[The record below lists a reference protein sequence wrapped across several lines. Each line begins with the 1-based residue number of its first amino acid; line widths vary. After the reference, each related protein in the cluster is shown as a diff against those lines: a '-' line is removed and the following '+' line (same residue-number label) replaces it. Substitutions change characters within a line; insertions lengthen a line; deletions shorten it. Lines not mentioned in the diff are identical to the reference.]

1 MDYPVLKKLYYKNRE
16 AYLKEATE
24 RPKSLSAVPLPL
36 DIHGAPAYFVSCP
49 ELLRLVSECYR
60 TAARL
65 KEMVRRLPNVAHR
78 FYQRNCLID
87 EVKLSLDLEG
97 VRSTRKEI
105 SQLLDADSRSEEKA
119 RRLFGM
125 VRKYEKL
132 LDARN
137 EVDLGGCAQIRQL
150 YDELVRSEIAEEDLP
165 DGRCFRN
172 GPVSVV
178 SATDKEKHQGLAPP
192 EENIIRHMELALG
205 LIENEKIPPLIA
217 IALLHYFIGYIHP
230 FYDGNGRL
238 SRFISSYLLM
248 RDFDE
253 LTALRLSY
261 AIKDQ
266 KGKYYDA
273 FDLVN
278 DPKNKG
284 DTTPFILMFL
294 EIVLAAEESL
304 IAKLDRGLE
313 KLSFYLNLIGVL
325 AQELGSD
332 KMELLYVL
340 IQNEMFGDE
349 ALPLKT
355 LAEAANLSIGKA
367 RACLKQMAEVEL
379 GEAVQ
384 IKRDGHRYVYA
395 VDLEKLE
402 TVCGEAT
409 GA

>member
-24 RPKSLSAVPLPL
+24 RPKSLSATPLPL
-36 DIHGAPAYFVSCP
+36 DIHHAPAYYVNCP
-49 ELLRLVSECYR
+49 ELVQLVSDCYR

-65 KEMVRRLPNVAHR
+65 KEEVRRLPTVAHR

-105 SQLLDADSRSEEKA
+105 SELLDAESRSEEKA

-132 LDARN
+132 LDEQN
-137 EVDLGGCAQIRQL
+137 EVNLGGCAQIRQL
-150 YDELVRSEIAEEDLP
+150 YDELVRSEIAEKNLP

-192 EENIIRHMELALG
+192 EENIIRHMEAALG
-205 LIENEKIPPLIA
+205 LIENEEIPPLIA

-313 KLSFYLNLIGVL
+313 KLSFYLNLIEVL
-325 AQELGSD
+325 VQELGSD
-332 KMELLYVL
+332 KMELLCVL

-384 IKRDGHRYVYA
+384 IKRDGHKYVYS